1 MNTIDCYNLRKN
13 LPGGG
18 SVIKILITTDWYK
31 PAVNGVVTSVLSL
44 IAGLTAMGHEVRIL
58 TLSKNLHTF
67 CSENVTYVGSIG
79 AGKIYP
85 NARFKI
91 KPARAAVRE
100 LIEWDP
106 DIVHSQCELCT
117 FRMARRIAAK
127 SGAQL
132 VHTYHT
138 VYEDYTHYFSPSER
152 LGKFVVAFLSRRV
165 LSKVD
170 QVIVPTDKVR
180 DLLVGY
186 GVKKPIMTIPTGL
199 KLDQFRMTGSSERER
214 IRERYGIR
222 KDDTALIYLGRLA
235 EEKNVEEILEFFSRQ
250 SNEHLKMLVV
260 GDGPDRKTIEDTAR
274 SLGLEGR
281 VVFTGMVSPDEVSS
295 YYSAGDIFVCASQ
308 SETQGL
314 TYIEAMA
321 AGLPLLCR
329 NDLCLEDVV
338 IEGVNG
344 YTYDTEQEFQ
354 HFLKKLAGDREHRH
368 TLGANASRY
377 AFHVFSEKRFADA
390 VTELYLSD
398 IDGEPLHS

>member
-1 MNTIDCYNLRKN
+1 M
-13 LPGGG
+13 
-18 SVIKILITTDWYK
+18 
-31 PAVNGVVTSVLSL
+31 TSVLSL

-58 TLSKNLHTF
+58 TLSRNLHTF
-67 CSENVTYVGSIG
+67 SDDNVTYVGSIG

-85 NARFKI
+85 NARFKV
-91 KPARAAVRE
+91 KRAGAAVRE
-100 LIEWDP
+100 LVEWHP
-106 DIVHSQCELCT
+106 DVVHSQCELCT
-117 FRMARRIAAK
+117 FRMARRIAQK
-127 SGAQL
+127 SGAPL
-132 VHTYHT
+132 IHTYHT

-152 LGKFVVAFLSRRV
+152 IGRRLVALFSRHV

-180 DLLVGY
+180 DLLISY

-199 KLDQFRMTGSSERER
+199 KLDRFRRSGDSERRR
-214 IRERYGIR
+214 IRQRFGIR
-222 KDDTALIYLGRLA
+222 NDDIALIYLGRLA
-235 EEKNVEEILEFFSRQ
+235 EEKNVEEILTFFSRQ
-250 SNEHLKMLVV
+250 KNGHLRMLVV
-260 GDGPDRKTIEDTAR
+260 GDGPDRKTIEDTAW

-281 VVFTGMVSPDEVSS
+281 VMFTGMVPPEEVGS

-329 NDLCLEDVV
+329 NDLCLQEVV

-354 HFLKKLAGDREHRH
+354 YYLKKLAGDQEHRH
-368 TLGANASRY
+368 KLGANASRH
-377 AFHVFSEKRFADA
+377 ALDEFSEKRFADA
-390 VTELYLSD
+390 VAALYLSD
-398 IDGEPLHS
+398 KGEAPVHS